1 MNHPKQLILLMFAL
15 LGCARLAMAQDKP
28 TTQPTIWTLG
38 SLQSIG
44 GTVPEV
50 WGSPVV
56 VTPPDFPGIRFN
68 GSSDGIV
75 LAVNPLKGWSQFTVE
90 AMIKPESGGLEEQRF
105 MHLEDK
111 NQNRCMMEIRLIDK
125 SWALDTFL
133 LSGQSQRPLL
143 DRTKLHPADKWTWV
157 ALVYGNGHM
166 ASYINGEKELE
177 GDVNV
182 TPMVDGKIS
191 LGVRQNKVYW
201 YKGIIR
207 EMRFHPAALTPGQLQ
222 HP

>member
-1 MNHPKQLILLMFAL
+1 
-15 LGCARLAMAQDKP
+15 
-28 TTQPTIWTLG
+28 
-38 SLQSIG
+38 
-44 GTVPEV
+44 
-50 WGSPVV
+50 
-56 VTPPDFPGIRFN
+56 
-68 GSSDGIV
+68 
-75 LAVNPLKGWSQFTVE
+75 
-90 AMIKPESGGLEEQRF
+90 
-105 MHLEDK
+105 
-111 NQNRCMMEIRLIDK
+111 
-125 SWALDTFL
+125 
-133 LSGQSQRPLL
+133 
-143 DRTKLHPADKWTWV
+143 
-157 ALVYGNGHM
+157 M